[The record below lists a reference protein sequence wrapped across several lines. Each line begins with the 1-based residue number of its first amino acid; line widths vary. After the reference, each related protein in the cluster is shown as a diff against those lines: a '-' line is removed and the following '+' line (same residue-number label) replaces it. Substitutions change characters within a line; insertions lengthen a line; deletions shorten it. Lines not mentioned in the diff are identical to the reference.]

1 MGSSESKLVTVSTP
15 KPDPQLRIKN
25 QRLAELAD
33 PRSPTNGIDR
43 TPIQLAGAVS
53 KTPGEHVGSAVGV
66 DPRSPTHGVSRTPL
80 KDDTM
85 SGTVSS
91 FARRLG
97 MLIMNE
103 STVDEDPALPRV
115 TFTKHVDLPV
125 EEVGSAEPLLT
136 PRPSKDVCGHDGT
149 TTVADIHTPSQ
160 GYGSL
165 VSSPFV
171 LIGEETEVRAE
182 LSLEEAEDA
191 LVVEDSCPLKR
202 ELSLS
207 LLTCHDGVHPSQICE
222 VEEEHDHHIPILSEV
237 AVGEPGHVEH
247 AYALPSVHTESVS
260 PLSPLPMVEEIAVAE
275 KTPEP
280 EVVVEET
287 VPELEIPVIETVAE
301 FEIPMI
307 AATLVEETLAELKV
321 PVIATAPV
329 EEEPAPKAESPVIE
343 TVPMVEASP
352 EAEVFEESSPPQPEL
367 TGEPEPIPE
376 RPSTPKTSE
385 VATLPLP
392 ADTLQPQA
400 QAAQAPTGIR
410 CPTFDTKSP
419 SQVVFKPQWLGVGFG
434 ATGVK
439 PRSMQGRGKGS
450 SSPLASKKSSENA
463 NKGLSMKQ
471 KHKGKTLG
479 GEGRSPLQLL
489 RETNSPRE
497 NASQMK
503 LKISTPDRQR
513 IGQLDRRA
521 LIQSMNKENQR

>member
-1 MGSSESKLVTVSTP
+1 MSTP

-33 PRSPTNGIDR
+33 PRSPTTGIDR
-43 TPIQLAGAVS
+43 TPIQTGAVS
-53 KTPGEHVGSAVGV
+53 KAPAEPTASAVST
-66 DPRSPTHGVSRTPL
+66 DPRSPTHGISRTPL
-80 KDDTM
+80 KDSM
-85 SGTVSS
+85 SVTVSS

-97 MLIMNE
+97 MLFMNE
-103 STVDEDPALPRV
+103 STVEEDPGLPRV

-125 EEVGSAEPLLT
+125 EEVGSTEPLLT
-136 PRPSKDVCGHDGT
+136 PHPSMDRCGSDV
-149 TTVADIHTPSQ
+149 TTVADVYTPSQ

-165 VSSPFV
+165 VGSPFV

-207 LLTCHDGVHPSQICE
+207 LLTCHNGVHPSQICDA
-222 VEEEHDHHIPILSEV
+222 EEENDGHHHVPTLSEI
-237 AVGEPGHVEH
+237 AVGEQQDHVDH
-247 AYALPSVHTESVS
+247 AYALPEVRVEPAT
-260 PLSPLPMVEEIAVAE
+260 PLSPPPMVEEIAVLETTA
-275 KTPEP
+275 EP
-280 EVVVEET
+280 EVAVEET
-287 VPELEIPVIETVAE
+287 VPEMEIPVIETVAE
-301 FEIPMI
+301 LEIPSI
-307 AATLVEETLAELKV
+307 AATLVEETLAELEI
-321 PVIATAPV
+321 PMIAAALV
-329 EEEPAPKAESPVIE
+329 EEEPAPKSEAPVIE
-343 TVPMVEASP
+343 TVPEVEASP
-352 EAEVFEESSPPQPEL
+352 EAEVFEESSSPPPQPEL
-367 TGEPEPIPE
+367 TGESEAIPEP
-376 RPSTPKTSE
+376 PSTLKTSE

-392 ADTLQPQA
+392 ADAVQPQPQA
-400 QAAQAPTGIR
+400 QAAAAPTGIR

-434 ATGVK
+434 ATGIK

-450 SSPLASKKSSENA
+450 SSSPLASKKSSENTNA
-463 NKGLSMKQ
+463 KGLSVSMKQ